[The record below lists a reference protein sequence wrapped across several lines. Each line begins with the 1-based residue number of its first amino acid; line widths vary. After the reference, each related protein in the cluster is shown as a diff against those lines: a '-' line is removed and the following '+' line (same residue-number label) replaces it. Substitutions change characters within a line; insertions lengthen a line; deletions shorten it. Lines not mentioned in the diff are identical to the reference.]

1 MAYHSFFAAQ
11 NRMRIGSY
19 FLFFILNF
27 LFSACGPS
35 RIFEQ
40 DVPLEENV
48 WKEKNALVYT
58 IQIEDPAKPYDLFY
72 NVRYDL
78 DYPYYNLYVRLQVQ
92 DTAGHDLMA
101 DRHELVLLDP
111 QTGKPLGSGIG
122 GVYDK
127 EFTALQKMHFT
138 QPGTYKVRVSQYM
151 RMASL
156 PGIHSFGVRVSASE

>member
-1 MAYHSFFAAQ
+1 MASHGFLAKSM
-11 NRMRIGSY
+11 MRISA
-19 FLFFILNF
+19 FILLIVLGISF
-27 LFSACGPS
+27 PGCGPS

-48 WKEKNALVYT
+48 WKENNSLVYT
-58 IQIEDPAKPYDLFY
+58 LQVEDPAKAYDLFY

-151 RMASL
+151 RMAHL